1 LTYIRIIHW
10 NTTEAEQRVRTL
22 QSLGY
27 EANYEIFTPQMLKQL
42 KNNPPSAIVID
53 LSRLPSQG
61 RDVAINIR
69 YAKATRDIPIVF
81 VEGDPQKTAQ
91 IKLLLP
97 DAIYTDYNHI
107 QTALKQAI
115 PNPPK
120 VTVVPESVFE
130 PYKHTPLA
138 KKLGI
143 KPNTTLALINPPK
156 DFQKT
161 LGTLPEGVTILTQA
175 NKQANITILFTKTQ
189 KDLQTR
195 LAKITTKLQPNAK
208 LWIAWRKK
216 TSEIAT
222 AVTQATVRKTGLA
235 QGLVDY
241 KVCSIDKT
249 WTGLLFA
256 KRKPIK
262 TQ

>member
-1 LTYIRIIHW
+1 
-10 NTTEAEQRVRTL
+10 
-22 QSLGY
+22 
-27 EANYEIFTPQMLKQL
+27 LKSNL
-42 KNNPPSAIVID
+42 PAAVVID

-69 YAKATRDIPIVF
+69 HAKATRDIPIVF
-81 VEGDPQKTAQ
+81 VKGDPQKVNQ
-91 IKLLLP
+91 IKALLP
-97 DAIYTDYNHI
+97 DAIYTDYAHI

-115 PNPPK
+115 SNPPK

-130 PYKHTPLA
+130 PYKHVSLA

-161 LGTLPEGVTILTQA
+161 LGILPEGVTILTQA
-175 NKQANITILFTKTQ
+175 NKQANIIILFTETQ
-189 KDLQTR
+189 KDLQNR
-195 LAKITTKLQPNAK
+195 LTKIKPKLQPNAK
-208 LWIAWRKK
+208 LWIAWQKK
-216 TSEIAT
+216 TSET
-222 AVTQATVRKTGLA
+222 TTDVTQATVRKTGLA